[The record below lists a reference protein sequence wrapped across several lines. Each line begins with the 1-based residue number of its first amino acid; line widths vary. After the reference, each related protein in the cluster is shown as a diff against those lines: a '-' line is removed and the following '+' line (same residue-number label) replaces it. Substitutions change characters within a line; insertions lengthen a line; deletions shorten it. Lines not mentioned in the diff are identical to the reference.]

1 MNSPCN
7 RGIGSNT
14 RVVPSD
20 HFMTRVPFSVGSTDR
35 IFKPQTHFMAHPLS
49 QRRNAIAFAG
59 AIGQIPVSLAIL
71 VREGLSRPEAVS
83 LALAESYRQAA
94 FPATN
99 TMRPCLRSTHG
110 HEAMSVA
117 NRRRNTF
124 SRRSRKTCSAQAYLS
139 PSQAARRLPVA
150 KRILR
155 TWYGRRRD
163 PSPAWARQTAERSH
177 WLVST
182 SIKTNACTVNTSVR
196 FFEFHSVYQE

>member
-99 TMRPCLRSTHG
+99 TMRPCRRSTHG

-117 NRRRNTF
+117 DRRRNTF
-124 SRRSRKTCSAQAYLS
+124 SRRSRKTCSITTLLS
-139 PSQAARRLPVA
+139 NRRLLKLFRLMTA
-150 KRILR
+150 ALSKAAAIAGTNLG
-155 TWYGRRRD
+155 TKTARD
-163 PSPAWARQTAERSH
+163 RFERQQKAPAEAGAQG
-177 WLVST
+177 
-182 SIKTNACTVNTSVR
+182 
-196 FFEFHSVYQE
+196 

>member
-124 SRRSRKTCSAQAYLS
+124 SRRSRKTCSVTTRLTILPLPQLFCLVMTSFAKSVAVS
-139 PSQAARRLPVA
+139 GTFIGTKPARKTVKKPPPKRGRKIKRPS
-150 KRILR
+150 
-155 TWYGRRRD
+155 G
-163 PSPAWARQTAERSH
+163 
-177 WLVST
+177 
-182 SIKTNACTVNTSVR
+182 
-196 FFEFHSVYQE
+196 